1 VRPTTDRLL
10 FDRTFSPRNDET
22 KRRQGLK
29 RLTDGE
35 ESNAFTSLAWT
46 RLTASA
52 ENHTI
57 NSEGFS
63 SRLQCMISPLTQPDV
78 NEKNARNKRHRKD
91 GEVPF
96 WTGPIVRSLNT
107 YVVPCMKQN
116 WCFPQNRQFRRF
128 FSRISRVK
136 AVVLFLKY
144 LLRIEIIFRH
154 RRA

>member
-1 VRPTTDRLL
+1 L

-63 SRLQCMISPLTQPDV
+63 ARLQCMIFPLTHVQTSMRKMPETNV
-78 NEKNARNKRHRKD
+78 TEKMARYHF
-91 GEVPF
+91 ELVP
-96 WTGPIVRSLNT
+96 
-107 YVVPCMKQN
+107 
-116 WCFPQNRQFRRF
+116 
-128 FSRISRVK
+128 
-136 AVVLFLKY
+136 LFDP
-144 LLRIEIIFRH
+144 
-154 RRA
+154 